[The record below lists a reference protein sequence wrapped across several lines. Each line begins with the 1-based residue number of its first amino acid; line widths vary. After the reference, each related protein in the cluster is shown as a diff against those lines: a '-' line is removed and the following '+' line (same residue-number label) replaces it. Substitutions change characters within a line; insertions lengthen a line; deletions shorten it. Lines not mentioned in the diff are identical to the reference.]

1 MNAVTRGALPP
12 PGWLVEDL
20 GPDTVAEPDA
30 VARYASRFGTISDR
44 DGGSVWPIAARAS
57 SGTFSMTAAAAPLH
71 TDAQYRDHPEDA
83 FILACVRPATVDG
96 DTVLLTVAELV
107 DTLASRHDWPELEAA
122 LTAPL
127 WQWRTPAVFDGPETN
142 SPTAVLSWR
151 PDSSPLMRWRYDN
164 LVQNEEHAC
173 AAKIVADVAS
183 THPATRI
190 IRLEAG
196 QVLVCDNAAVLH
208 GRTAFTDHNR
218 MLWRVRV
225 HR

>member
-1 MNAVTRGALPP
+1 
-12 PGWLVEDL
+12 
-20 GPDTVAEPDA
+20 
-30 VARYASRFGTISDR
+30 
-44 DGGSVWPIAARAS
+44 
-57 SGTFSMTAAAAPLH
+57 
-71 TDAQYRDHPEDA
+71 
-83 FILACVRPATVDG
+83 
-96 DTVLLTVAELV
+96 
-107 DTLASRHDWPELEAA
+107 
-122 LTAPL
+122 
-127 WQWRTPAVFDGPETN
+127 
-142 SPTAVLSWR
+142 
-151 PDSSPLMRWRYDN
+151 MRWRYDN
-164 LVQNEEHAC
+164 LVQNEEHAW